1 MHSRSPIWFPLAL
14 IAVANWGC
22 QAPESGEAMVAWD
35 PPAAA
40 HASPPNIVLI
50 LCDDLGYADL
60 GFTGCEDIPTPH
72 LDRLAREGVLC
83 TDAHVSASVCAP
95 SRAGL
100 LTGVYQ
106 QRGGFE
112 ANLGSGEGLLPG
124 TRTFAADLQGAG
136 YQTCLVGKWHLGSKP
151 GSRPDAMGFDHFTG
165 LLGGSRSYF
174 PIDKKT
180 PSKQQRIERDGEVL
194 PEESLGYVTD
204 AFTDEGV
211 RYIEE
216 RDPAKPLMLFM
227 SYTAPHSPMH
237 ARPDLLER
245 FSSIENPR
253 RAKYAAMV
261 ACLDEGVGRLR
272 GALETEGMAD
282 NTMIVFLSDN
292 GGATTNASDN
302 GPWRGMKGSKWEGG
316 HRVPFVV
323 HYPGRLAPG
332 QFDGCLSSLD
342 LAPTFAAAAQCVDA
356 LPSDGVDLMPFL
368 ESKARGPVHGELF
381 WRRAVAAAY
390 RDGDWKLIRIDEK
403 DGTRRPPILVDL
415 ASDPGE
421 RSDVSGAHPTR
432 VEGML
437 QKLESWESG
446 LMEPRWMTGEIW
458 RENQRNKHLMSVVT
472 REDERRL
479 P

>member
-1 MHSRSPIWFPLAL
+1 MGTGDARY
-14 IAVANWGC
+14 
-22 QAPESGEAMVAWD
+22 E
-35 PPAAA
+35 PPRG
-40 HASPPNIVLI
+40 PNILLI

-60 GFTGCEDIPTPH
+60 GFTGCEDIPTPE
-72 LDRLAREGVLC
+72 LDRLAAEGVVC

-124 TRTFAADLQGAG
+124 TRTFATDLQDEG

-151 GSRPDAMGFDHFTG
+151 TSQPSAMGFDHFTG

-174 PIDKKT
+174 PIEEKA
-180 PSKQQRIERDGEVL
+180 PSKRQRIERDGEVI
-194 PEESLGYVTD
+194 PEESLGYLTD
-204 AFTDEGV
+204 AFTSEGV
-211 RYIEE
+211 RYIQE
-216 RDPAKPLMLFM
+216 RDPEKPLLLFM
-227 SYTAPHSPMH
+227 SYTAPHGPMH

-245 FSSIENPR
+245 FASMKDRR

-261 ACLDEGVGRLR
+261 TCLDDGVGQLR
-272 GALETEGMAD
+272 RALDAEGIAD
-282 NTMIVFLSDN
+282 NTLIVFLSDN

-323 HYPGRLAPG
+323 HWPGELAPG
-332 QFDGCLSSLD
+332 RFDQCLSSLD
-342 LAPTFAAAAQCVDA
+342 LASTFRSVAYAADDQ
-356 LPSDGVDLMPFL
+356 PSDGRNLMPFL
-368 ESKARGPVHGELF
+368 QSKIQGPVHDELY

-390 RDGDWKLIRIDEK
+390 REGDWKLIRVEEK
-403 DGTRRPPILVDL
+403 DGSMRAPILVNL
-415 ASDPGE
+415 EQDPGE
-421 RSDVSGAHPTR
+421 RQDISGANERR
-432 VEGML
+432 VEWML
-437 QKLESWESG
+437 EKLKLWESG

-458 RENQRNKHLMSVVT
+458 RENQRNKHLMSVTT
-472 REDERRL
+472 REQERRL